1 MDGAAHCRYCGDGY
15 GAWLE
20 EGTGLHD
27 VITIITNEVGKVS
40 DFAAKEFA
48 EEWIAAWNAHDLERI
63 LSHYA
68 EGVVLT
74 SPVAARLLGDP
85 SGAVRGTAALRDYF
99 AKGLEFFPD
108 LEFKLIDVLQGL
120 TSVVLYYENQRGTKT
135 GEFMEFDED
144 GKVSRVFANYSV

>member
-1 MDGAAHCRYCGDGY
+1 MIAIAATNTEH
-15 GAWLE
+15 
-20 EGTGLHD
+20 GLKKELRLQG
-27 VITIITNEVGKVS
+27 VTTIITNEVEKVS
-40 DFAAKEFA
+40 EHFAAKEFA
-48 EEWIAAWNAHDLERI
+48 EEWIAAWNSHDLGRI

-135 GEFMEFDED
+135 GEFMEFDAD